1 MTIDVPAAELYALAD
16 ALRAQGEEA
25 GEVTGRLSGV
35 PSVGGPL
42 QPVVDAFLDAHRT
55 GATALAGEL
64 QWLGSTVAEVA
75 DSWLGLDGTML
86 APRSRIV
93 PQ

>member
-1 MTIDVPAAELYALAD
+1 MTIDVPAAQLYALAD
-16 ALRAQGEEA
+16 ALGAHGEEA

-42 QPVVDAFLDAHRT
+42 QPAVEAFLDAHRT
-55 GATALAGEL
+55 GAAALAGEL
-64 QWLGSTVAEVA
+64 GWLGSTVAAVA
-75 DSWLGLDGTML
+75 GSWLGLDGAL
-86 APRSRIV
+86 LSPRGRMV